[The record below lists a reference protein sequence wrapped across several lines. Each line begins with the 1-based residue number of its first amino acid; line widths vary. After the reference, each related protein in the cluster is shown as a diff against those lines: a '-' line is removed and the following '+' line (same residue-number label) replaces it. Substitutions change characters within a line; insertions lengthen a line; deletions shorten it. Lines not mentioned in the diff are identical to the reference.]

1 MSVLKIRDE
10 NGNWIGIP
18 SIKGEDGKAEGF
30 ALHSSKH
37 AKGAEDAI
45 SPASIGAATVE
56 ELEAV
61 SGVANEAKTKAETG
75 ITNAANAEIKASEA
89 LDTATVAIGDAAT
102 ARTAANDA
110 LNVANSKAPMYT
122 LGTADI
128 EAGSPST
135 EPEGSLHFVYE

>member
-30 ALHSSKH
+30 AAHSAKH

-75 ITNAANAEIKASEA
+75 ITKADNAASRAEEA
-89 LDTATVAIGDAAT
+89 INIGSMANITANSAQSAAT
-102 ARTAANDA
+102 NA
-110 LNVANSKAPMYT
+110 LNLANSKAPMYT

-128 EAGSPST
+128 EAGTAST
-135 EPEGSLHFVYE
+135 EPEGTLHFIYE

>member
-1 MSVLKIRDE
+1 MSVLKIKDE

-30 ALHSSKH
+30 AVHSSKH

-45 SPASIGAATVE
+45 SPASIGAATE
-56 ELEAV
+56 EALAAV
-61 SGVANEAKTKAETG
+61 SAVANEAKTKAETG
-75 ITNAANAEIKASEA
+75 ITTANAAASTAADA
-89 LDTATVAIGDAAT
+89 LDT
-102 ARTAANDA
+102 
-110 LNVANSKAPMYT
+110 ANSKAPMYT
-122 LGTADI
+122 LGTSDI